1 MFVKF
6 VLLSTVASSFIGQAE
21 VTVDGA
27 SRKSSGV
34 KETMNQEVVGL
45 GRRQWLNLR
54 RWKTYLRQAGRC
66 ICITSPKAI
75 ILDQSQERWLSR
87 PGVRPGK
94 MMLTH

>member
-34 KETMNQEVVGL
+34 RRDDEPGSRGL
-45 GRRQWLNLR
+45 GP
-54 RWKTYLRQAGRC
+54 
-66 ICITSPKAI
+66 S
-75 ILDQSQERWLSR
+75 SVVES
-87 PGVRPGK
+87 
-94 MMLTH
+94 